1 MTLYKF
7 MKDKGKAL
15 MEERDAAA
23 TKAITKEIKDLGFW
37 GGAEKDLKVKV
48 DGETVKLE
56 GEVPDQETR
65 EKLILAAGNIAGVSA
80 VEDAMLAKATGE
92 AAVFHEV
99 KKGDTLSKIAQTY
112 LGKASRYSE
121 IFEANKPMLD
131 HPDKIYPGQVLRI
144 PGGKAP

>member
-1 MTLYKF
+1 MSLYKF
-7 MKDKGKAL
+7 LKDKGKKL
-15 MEERDAAA
+15 MDERDAVA
-23 TKAITKEIKDLGFW
+23 TKAITKEVKDLGFW
-37 GGAEKDLKVKV
+37 EKLGKDFKVRV
-48 DGETVKLE
+48 EGEKVKLE

-65 EKLILAAGNIAGVSA
+65 EKLILAAGNVDGISE
-80 VEDAMLAKATGE
+80 VEDSMSAKAGGD

-112 LGKASRYSE
+112 LGKASRYPE

-144 PGGKAP
+144 PGGKA